1 MSNLALTI
9 GIIAMGYAVGALFFF
24 RFWRESR
31 DRLFLI
37 FGIAFATLGLQ
48 QLLYGLTSEA
58 SESPALLYLIRLIAF
73 ILILLAILDKNLKAR
88 RRSRNL

>member
-1 MSNLALTI
+1 MLI
-9 GIIAMGYAVGALFFF
+9 GIIAMGCAIGALFFF

-37 FGIAFATLGLQ
+37 FGIAFSTLGIQ
-48 QLLYGLTSEA
+48 QLLYGLTNEA

-73 ILILLAILDKNLKAR
+73 ILILIAILDKNLKAR
-88 RRSRNL
+88 RKN

>member
-1 MSNLALTI
+1 MNNLSILI
-9 GIIAMGYAVGALFFF
+9 GIIAMGCAIGALFFF

-37 FGIAFATLGLQ
+37 FGIAFSTLGIQ
-48 QLLYGLTSEA
+48 QLLYGLTNEA

-73 ILILLAILDKNLKAR
+73 ILILIAILDKNLKAR
-88 RRSRNL
+88 RKN